1 MTEEKRGEL
10 IPLIRDKS
18 TRDIIK
24 KQFNDAKSGSLLN
37 PANTK
42 SNSLQES
49 LARINR
55 TMSEIKEINR
65 KSGEYLAKHH
75 PEMAA
80 PPDRTLANEY
90 AAGRMKDEPV
100 YNKPSTID
108 EEAALKAYRQ
118 KQEEMKKTREKNNA
132 KVTREYR
139 LTSRRPD
146 PKWDK

>member
-1 MTEEKRGEL
+1 MSEKKADV
-10 IPLIRDKS
+10 IPLIKDKS

-24 KQFNDAKSGSLLN
+24 KQFDDARAGSLLN
-37 PANTK
+37 PANAK
-42 SNSLQES
+42 SSSLQES

-55 TMSEIKEINR
+55 LMNEVKEINK

-80 PPDRTLANEY
+80 STDKNPANQ
-90 AAGRMKDEPV
+90 DPV

-118 KQEEMKKTREKNNA
+118 KQDEMKKTREKNNA

-139 LTSRRPD
+139 LTSKRTD

>member
-1 MTEEKRGEL
+1 MSEEKRGEL
-10 IPLIRDKS
+10 IPLIKDKS

-37 PANTK
+37 PTNAK
-42 SNSLQES
+42 SSSLQES

-65 KSGEYLAKHH
+65 KSGEYLAKHA
-75 PEMAA
+75 PEMATQSDKN
-80 PPDRTLANEY
+80 PSSQDEVYKDRL
-90 AAGRMKDEPV
+90 
-100 YNKPSTID
+100 SSID
-108 EEAALKAYRQ
+108 EEAALKAYHQ
-118 KQEEMKKTREKNNA
+118 KQEEMKKNREKNNA

-139 LTSRRPD
+139 LTSKRHD

>member
-1 MTEEKRGEL
+1 MTDKKGEV
-10 IPLIRDKS
+10 IPLIKDKS
-18 TRDIIK
+18 TRDIVK
-24 KQFNDAKSGSLLN
+24 KQFDDARSNSLLN
-37 PANTK
+37 PANAK
-42 SNSLQES
+42 NVALQER

-55 TMSEIKEINR
+55 TMDEIRELNR

-75 PEMAA
+75 PEIAS

-90 AAGRMKDEPV
+90 AAGRMKEDPV

-118 KQEEMKKTREKNNA
+118 KQEEMKKNREKNNA

-139 LTSRRPD
+139 LTSKRTD